1 MMVERG
7 EELPLARVMLQE
19 QLQVADELQRRM
31 AAARLVPDIHRLPFR
46 WVGGPFRLLIGITLG
61 FTVSA
66 VAILFAFVLVNM
78 VLHVAF

>member
-1 MMVERG
+1 MADRMV
-7 EELPLARVMLQE
+7 ELPLKRVMLQE
-19 QLQVADELQRRM
+19 QLLVADEVQRRM

-46 WVGGPFRLLIGITLG
+46 WLGGPFRLLVGVTLG

-66 VAILFAFVLVNM
+66 VSILFVFVLINM